1 MEVTHEKHLEEID
14 QTLEHCGRPTGVM
27 LQVGTRNIQNFELLK
42 NLGRQQDYPVLLKRG
57 FGISL
62 TESLIASEYLAS

>member
-1 MEVTHEKHLEEID
+1 MEVTIEKHLEEIG
-14 QTLEHCGRPTGVM
+14 QTLENCGRPTGVM

-62 TESLIASEYLAS
+62 TESLNAAE

>member
-1 MEVTHEKHLEEID
+1 MIAMEVPHEKQLEEID
-14 QTLEHCGRPTGVM
+14 QTLENCGRPTGVM

-62 TESLIASEYLAS
+62 TESLNAAE